1 MARTPVAPELR
12 RARIA
17 VSALFLTNGA
27 VLANL
32 LPRYP
37 EIKLALGLSN
47 AQYGVAIAAFPVGAL
62 IAGLSAG
69 AVIRRLGS
77 PFVASV
83 GTVLAATAILL
94 ASVSPSLALLV
105 LAFAIGGAF
114 DSLVDV
120 AQNAHALRV
129 QRGYGR
135 SILNSFHALWS
146 LGAVIG
152 GLMGAAAISL
162 GLPLIVHLAISGA
175 LFSLVALVARA
186 WMLPG
191 ADAPEPA
198 AVIDDAPPARA
209 TVRSYL
215 LLGVFALLA
224 VGGAFSEDAGM
235 SWAALYLGRELGAS
249 AQIAAFGLIAMMS
262 MQFLGRIIGD
272 GLVDRFGQR
281 RIAQIGGLIIA
292 VGLGSALAFP
302 SVIGTI
308 IGFGAIGLGCATL
321 VPAAFEAAESIPGLA
336 HGTGL
341 TILSWLMRI
350 GFLISPPLVGLLAD
364 ATSLRT
370 ALIVVPIMGV
380 IIALAAGKLRGRTP
394 RG

>member
-17 VSALFLTNGA
+17 VSAMFLTNGA

-47 AQYGVAIAAFPVGAL
+47 AQYGIAIAAFPVGAL

-69 AVIRRLGS
+69 VVIRRLGS
-77 PFVASV
+77 PFVAAV

-105 LAFAIGGAF
+105 LAFGVGGAL

-162 GLPLIVHLAISGA
+162 GLPLVVHLAISGA
-175 LFSLVALVARA
+175 LFSLVALVARS

-191 ADAPEPA
+191 ADAPEPVA
-198 AVIDDAPPARA
+198 TVDDAPPVRA
-209 TVRSYL
+209 TMRSYL
-215 LLGVFALLA
+215 LLGAFALLA

-235 SWAALYLGRELGAS
+235 SWAALYLGQELGAS

-262 MQFLGRIIGD
+262 MQFVGRIIGD
-272 GLVDRFGQR
+272 GVVDRFGQR
-281 RIAQIGGLIIA
+281 RIAQLGGVIIA
-292 VGLGSALAFP
+292 LGLGSALAFP

-308 IGFGAIGLGCATL
+308 IGFGAVGLGCATL

-370 ALIVVPIMGV
+370 ALVVVPIMGV
-380 IIALAAGKLRGRTP
+380 IIAIAAGKLRGRTP
-394 RG
+394 SA